1 MTRNKAHIL
10 TQLSFRTLT
19 LLNTGNVASRDCRS
33 IITTTRILISY
44 SHPPKMDFV
53 MATLMVTHHRL
64 YSPYKTDRKIQAID
78 RDLCLSSRDPSQL
91 LANSTGSPNLFR
103 AFDQYIDPRTRSAK
117 DMPSR
122 NPLPASTYKNHP
134 CIRSNSILGETISLP
149 GQLTTI
155 RSRLRDQS
163 EKAHCW

>member
-64 YSPYKTDRKIQAID
+64 YSSYKTDRKIQAID

-103 AFDQYIDPRTRSAK
+103 AFDQNIDQRTRSAR
-117 DMPSR
+117 DMPPRS
-122 NPLPASTYKNHP
+122 PLPASTDKHP
-134 CIRSNSILGETISLP
+134 RIRSNSILGETISLL